1 MASLSRVTSAPP
13 PALPPSLPPS
23 PTSWTGHTGG
33 SGCQRG
39 REGAGGR
46 EGIDGGEGIDRG
58 VNTELSLPSSRLIN
72 HSGAKGTCS
81 PTTRSSTLLSNG
93 ALHPVV
99 WKAISAHG
107 YIFVNIPHES
117 HIQLR
122 TGDFF
127 LIHVFRVEAEEGGK
141 MCIM

>member
-13 PALPPSLPPS
+13 PALPPSLPDKLDWPHWRERL
-23 PTSWTGHTGG
+23 PAREG
-33 SGCQRG
+33 G

-93 ALHPVV
+93 ALHPAV
-99 WKAISAHG
+99 WKAISALG